1 VEKTP
6 SIPFITET
14 TGGKL
19 NCERILF
26 VNWSLPTTVTNDDD
40 LSNSIRFFISQSIQ
54 YAITESQSMAF
65 AMPDVCK
72 QEEIFAEEIIE
83 ETINQINSLALKVSF
98 IVSPDQ
104 QTLHQRLLNT
114 IEKDSLRSFY
124 CPTSSEIQSTNLHS
138 IMSLFF

>member
-1 VEKTP
+1 
-6 SIPFITET
+6 
-14 TGGKL
+14 
-19 NCERILF
+19 
-26 VNWSLPTTVTNDDD
+26 
-40 LSNSIRFFISQSIQ
+40 
-54 YAITESQSMAF
+54 MAF

-114 IEKDSLRSFY
+114 IEKDSWRSFY
-124 CPTSSEIQSTNLHS
+124 CPTSSEIR
-138 IMSLFF
+138 